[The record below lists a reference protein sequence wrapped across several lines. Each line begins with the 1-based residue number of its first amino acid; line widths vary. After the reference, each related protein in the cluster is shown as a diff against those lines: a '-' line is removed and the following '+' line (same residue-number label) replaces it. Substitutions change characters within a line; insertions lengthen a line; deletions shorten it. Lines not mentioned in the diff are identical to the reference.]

1 MWLGVALFKGW
12 AAGFVGFVAVWAI
25 VVLVSF
31 LAGGDMIVMVEI
43 LTVAVVSIMALAV
56 AVNVLKKKL

>member
-12 AAGFVGFVAVWAI
+12 AVGFVGFVAVWAI